1 MEMTNLKTYLW
12 KKEFWDDI
20 KYKYSSSIITLDQ
33 LNMELQINELKRNN
47 VKMLHLDILDGHFSP
62 ELPLGLKMVE
72 QISNKFSHEMFLDAH
87 VMVNNPEFIIK
98 QLLNIGGIDHINFH
112 YESADHVDALLNLI
126 KGHDKLAGVALKPA
140 TPISVLEYVIEKCDS
155 IMIMLFNPGYSWS
168 LNEKQIEY
176 TYRKVDD
183 LYNLIQKRNLKT
195 KIMVDGRVS
204 IDNINHWKDQVGIYV
219 LGSTCI
225 NHNDITKSI
234 IRLNDKTSK
243 EV

>member
-1 MEMTNLKTYLW
+1 M
-12 KKEFWDDI
+12 
-20 KYKYSSSIITLDQ
+20 
-33 LNMELQINELKRNN
+33 
-47 VKMLHLDILDGHFSP
+47 
-62 ELPLGLKMVE
+62 
-72 QISNKFSHEMFLDAH
+72 
-87 VMVNNPEFIIK
+87 
-98 QLLNIGGIDHINFH
+98 
-112 YESADHVDALLNLI
+112 
-126 KGHDKLAGVALKPA
+126 AGVALKPA